1 MSLALVR
8 ERCWVHPP
16 REAAARCPSCG
27 RFFCREC
34 VTEHEGRLL
43 CADCL
48 RGLRAAAERR
58 RRPAWRAKGVL
69 TAITRTASLALSLL
83 AAWFFFHVL
92 AQTLVSLPGE
102 FHASTLWQQLGVS
115 GGDDD

>member
-1 MSLALVR
+1 MLVR
-8 ERCWVHPP
+8 ERCWIHPA
-16 REAAARCPSCG
+16 REAAARCPSCE

-34 VTEHEGRLL
+34 VTEHDGRLI

-48 RGLRAAAERR
+48 RALRTAATLRPGSAQRARRALAAA
-58 RRPAWRAKGVL
+58 G
-69 TAITRTASLALSLL
+69 RTFSLALSLL
-83 AAWFFFHVL
+83 VAWFFFHLL

-115 GGDDD
+115 TGDDD